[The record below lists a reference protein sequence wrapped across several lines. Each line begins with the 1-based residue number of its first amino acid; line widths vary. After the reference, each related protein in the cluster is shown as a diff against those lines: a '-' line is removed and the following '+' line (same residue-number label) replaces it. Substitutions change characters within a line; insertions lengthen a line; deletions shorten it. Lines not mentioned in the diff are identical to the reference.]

1 MKSIFSGRRIKTIAT
16 RFVHRQES
24 SVIIALVV
32 YVLFVSMVNNV
43 FISSGNIFNIFRSS
57 GFALISIS
65 GTALVLIIGGLDLS
79 IGSVLA
85 LGGVVSGLVAKSGAP
100 IVVAILAG
108 ILVGSCIG
116 LINGFVIVKMRV
128 PPLIATLGMQ
138 FAARGLV
145 SVITKG
151 VPVYPL
157 PKSFTSIEQFKLF
170 GSIPLVVVVAL
181 LIAVLFHVILNH
193 TAFGRFVYAVGGN
206 DEAAKISGINIGR
219 IKFLVYLISSSLAA
233 LAGVLMAMR
242 LGSGE
247 AAVGTGYEL
256 TVICGAVIGG
266 ISIMGGAGT
275 IFGAIL
281 GGLFMEVLTN
291 SLTLMRISV
300 YWQQLVV
307 GTILILAVVLDQYK
321 RELMLRSSLRSIDH
335 TKA

>member
-1 MKSIFSGRRIKTIAT
+1 MKSIFAGRRIKAVGT

-32 YVLFVSMVNNV
+32 YVIFVSMVNNV

-85 LGGVVSGLVAKSGAP
+85 LGGVVSGLVAQSGAP

-116 LINGFVIVKMRV
+116 LINGFVIVKMNV

-138 FAARGLV
+138 FATRGLV

-170 GSIPLVVVVAL
+170 GKIPLVVVVAL
-181 LIAVLFHVILNH
+181 LIAFLFHVILNH

-206 DEAAKISGINIGR
+206 EEAAKISGINIGR

-233 LAGVLMAMR
+233 FAGVLMAMR